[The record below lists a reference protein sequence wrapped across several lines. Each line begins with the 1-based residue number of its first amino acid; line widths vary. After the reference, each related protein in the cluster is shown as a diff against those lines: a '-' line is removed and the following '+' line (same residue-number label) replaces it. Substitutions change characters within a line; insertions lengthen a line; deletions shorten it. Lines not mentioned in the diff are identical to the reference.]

1 MECNCNNNNS
11 NGGVIPWVR
20 GNRLPLIICVY
31 ENVVTQEQVGDSTLT
46 VNEMTRVPYT
56 IQDNDTVTVIMKS
69 GFRQVEMPFTTDGN
83 KVMVTDNGELPTGA
97 YTVEVTIERGDGARG
112 RWQETRQVRIYE
124 NTSDAQLGEM
134 YSIDADLFFY
144 AKGDTGTGIADITNN
159 PDGTLT
165 ITMTDGTS
173 YVTEALKGDKGDKG
187 DTGERGVSI
196 VSFDVTGQTDV
207 SVIYTVTFSDDTTQD
222 ISVPKGPQGD
232 TGLTGNGISTTTLNS
247 DYTLTI
253 AYTDGTTY
261 TTPSIRGAQ
270 GAQGV
275 SVIGFTQTGETA
287 TNTMYNLV
295 FSDGRT
301 QSVAIPKG
309 VKGDKGDT
317 GATGATGAQG
327 PKGDTVIIGDE
338 QTYTLYGVTGQN
350 SDGAMTQKAVT
361 DELQAEEEKLFESIK
376 ENYTINNAGT
386 WTGSTSNHY
395 LVKVNGGDRIRVTA
409 NANANTQ
416 LRWLTEYA
424 IPDNGNPAPVVST
437 GSAININAGES
448 SIVIAPANAEYLFAL
463 GTHSGVDH
471 TPASYTRIK
480 YAKEV
485 LEDVSYKVDNLSVY
499 GNINCQFSRN
509 YGINSSALWTN
520 SIATHY
526 IIKVHEG
533 MSLKVTANADN
544 YALLYWLKNSN
555 NPVKNQKAPI
565 SDIDPSRYEIAAGDS
580 LVVTAPSDAQY
591 LFVYGTNEST
601 VYTPSKIE
609 LVLENKIEES
619 ILEKQLVKQ
628 DIVASFPMT
637 VSYSGIS
644 YIWKNNQAID
654 KHTEIEVEPGDLVE
668 VTAEIFTSVYF
679 LKEHINPTADN
690 SVLVSDFAYYRNVLP
705 VGETK
710 RFIVPEDSHILCLTA
725 SGADFSSTT
734 VKVSGK
740 ESFESAGITKG
751 VECDL
756 GWAGGTIFGYNAKKY
771 LGKEILVAV
780 ENAAED
786 VVVVMLR
793 DVTGSGI
800 STIGVYLRGGYGS
813 VTIPDNDDIHY
824 IYISS
829 GYGQSYIIDK
839 DSLTDTILRTGNK
852 YKESLAASILAE
864 GKCISPAEYLYAFG
878 AYNWY
883 YDNKI
888 WTMYSANL
896 ALDADDTTV
905 QSDAVITEY
914 SLYDGTTENHIMN
927 IASAIDQNGD
937 AVTPFTHC
945 YNGLGFLTLDNKVGY
960 WTLFGNASNK
970 NYNFGYNIDIDIDS
984 LENTI
989 TRARLTYN
997 DTTVEF
1003 TINNYRQMLYALGLT
1018 SSYKESGQIYQDN
1031 TCIVVDRDNNC
1042 YYVVLCSA
1050 QGSTGA
1056 NIAFP
1061 LVLLKSYDLKLWE
1074 YIGAL
1079 DNGTAFSAYE
1089 MQAVIKNEKLY
1100 LVYRHQP
1107 APEGFGCVIADMS
1120 DLSTIFKREWNVGCV
1135 LSRPCCFDVNG
1146 EVYITFNTNPCVFAI
1161 MDEVNQ
1167 DRWARRSQ
1175 QSVFKFV
1182 DDIPVFQFNI
1192 ANPVGFNY
1200 PWFCKVTYEPYYDC
1214 TNEGS
1219 DTALT
1224 ATIPHYALNI
1234 AAFGKGVQIRMIH
1247 KHTAGAC
1254 TLNISN
1260 TGAKTLYYN
1269 NAAVSSSN
1277 TWDDGEVLDVFYNK
1291 STGRYMATPA
1301 DTTPR
1306 YGTESLYVSWSED
1319 RRYLYRR
1326 QLANIS
1332 IANIT
1337 PVFTR
1342 E

>member
-1 MECNCNNNNS
+1 M
-11 NGGVIPWVR
+11 
-20 GNRLPLIICVY
+20 
-31 ENVVTQEQVGDSTLT
+31 STT
-46 VNEMTRVPYT
+46 VDLGKITAS
-56 IQDNDTVTVIMKS
+56 VTV
-69 GFRQVEMPFTTDGN
+69 GTT
-83 KVMVTDNGELPTGA
+83 TTGA
-97 YTVEVTIERGDGARG
+97 A
-112 RWQETRQVRIYE
+112 
-124 NTSDAQLGEM
+124 
-134 YSIDADLFFY
+134 
-144 AKGDTGTGIADITNN
+144 GTNA
-159 PDGTLT
+159 
-165 ITMTDGTS
+165 S
-173 YVTEALKGDKGDKG
+173 
-187 DTGERGVSI
+187 VSN
-196 VSFDVTGQTDV
+196 SG
-207 SVIYTVTFSDDTTQD
+207 TTQD
-222 ISVPKGPQGD
+222 AV
-232 TGLTGNGISTTTLNS
+232 LNF
-247 DYTLTI
+247 TI
-253 AYTDGTTY
+253 
-261 TTPSIRGAQ
+261 PRGAQ
-270 GAQGV
+270 GVQGPQGIQGNTGPAGPTGPQGPMGDV
-275 SVIGFTQTGETA
+275 AVITPEQQAAF
-287 TNTMYNLV
+287 TMY
-295 FSDGRT
+295 ST
-301 QSVAIPKG
+301 
-309 VKGDKGDT
+309 
-317 GATGATGAQG
+317 
-327 PKGDTVIIGDE
+327 
-338 QTYTLYGVTGQN
+338 TGQN
-350 SDGAMTQKAVT
+350 TDGPMTQKAVT
-361 DELQAEEEKLFESIK
+361 DNLVAGSISYDNSQSGLAAENVQGALDDAGHELQAEEEKLFESIK
-376 ENYTINNAGT
+376 EGCAVNNAGI
-386 WTGSTSNHY
+386 WYSDTSNHF

-409 NANANTQ
+409 NANANAQ
-416 LRWLTEYA
+416 LRWFTKYA
-424 IPDNGNPAPVVST
+424 APNNGNPAPVVST
-437 GSAININAGES
+437 GSAIYIDAGES
-448 SIVIAPANAEYLFAL
+448 SIVIAPSTAAYLYAL
-463 GTHSGVDH
+463 GTYSGADH

-509 YGINSSALWTN
+509 YGINSSALWVNATL
-520 SIATHY
+520 THY

-555 NPVKNQKAPI
+555 NPVVNKKAPI
-565 SDIDPSRYEIAAGDS
+565 SDIDPSRYEIDAGDS

-591 LFVYGTNEST
+591 LFVYGTSGST

-609 LVLENKIEES
+609 LVLENKVEES
-619 ILEKQLVKQ
+619 ILEKHLVKQ
-628 DIVASFPMT
+628 DIVASFPMN
-637 VSYSGIS
+637 VLASGTS
-644 YIWKNNQAID
+644 YIWRNNTGD

-668 VTAEIFTSVYF
+668 VTAGIFTSVYF
-679 LKEHINPTADN
+679 LKEHINPTAGN
-690 SVLVSDFAYYRNVLP
+690 SVLVSDIAYYRNALY

-780 ENAAED
+780 DNAAED
-786 VVVVMLR
+786 IVVLMLR
-793 DVTGSGI
+793 DVTGNAI
-800 STIGVYLRGGYGS
+800 STIRVYLRGGYGS
-813 VTIPDNDDIHY
+813 VTIPDNEDIHY

-829 GYGQSYIIDK
+829 SYGQSYIIDK
-839 DSLTDTILRTGNK
+839 DSLTDTVLRTGNK

-864 GKCISPAEYLYAFG
+864 GKCISPEEYLYAFG
-878 AYNWY
+878 AFNWY

-888 WTMYSANL
+888 WTQYSANL

-914 SLYDGTTENHIMN
+914 SLYDGTTENHIMD
-927 IASAIDQNGD
+927 ITTAIDQNGD

-960 WTLFGNASNK
+960 WTLFGNASNT
-970 NYNFGYNIDIDIDS
+970 NYNFGYNTDLDIDS

-989 TRARLTYN
+989 TRARLSYN

-1003 TINNYRQMLYALGLT
+1003 TINNYRQMLYTLGLT
-1018 SSYKESGQIYQDN
+1018 SSYKESGLIYQDN

-1050 QGSTGA
+1050 QGNTGS
-1056 NIAFP
+1056 NLTYP
-1061 LVLLKSYDLKLWE
+1061 LVLLKSHDLKLWE
-1074 YIGAL
+1074 YVGAL

-1107 APEGFGCVIADMS
+1107 APEGFGCVIANMS
-1120 DLSTIFKREWNVGCV
+1120 DLSTIFKREWSTGCV
-1135 LSRPCCFDVNG
+1135 LARPCCFDVNG

-1247 KHTAGAC
+1247 KHTAGAA